1 MLVKLTLWS
10 PLVTLKDRLT
20 WVAGSYVELPAWSA
34 SIVQVP
40 TVRRVTVV
48 PLVPDTVQTSVVAE
62 VKLTASPDGEAVAA
76 TVKGDWSRRRSERVS
91 KVMVW
96 LWPPTV
102 IDCWAGVATFQLV
115 SPAWVALMRQMPT
128 AVKSTTPPALRV
140 QPLEAASRAM
150 SGSRPLVALAAG
162 V

>member
-10 PLVTLKDRLT
+10 PAVTLKDRLT
-20 WVAGSYVELPAWSA
+20 WVAGSYVESPAWSA

-96 LWPPTV
+96 LCLTTLTSPDVPVMPVVTV
-102 IDCWAGVATFQLV
+102 SVAV
-115 SPAWVALMRQMPT
+115 RVHVPT
-128 AVKSTTPPALRV
+128 APKVT
-140 QPLEAASRAM
+140 
-150 SGSRPLVALAAG
+150 PLVKT
-162 V
+162 